1 MKKKLLSYLLNFVLV
16 AAVYGVLM
24 GLNAAGVLNNFYM
37 GVAKLIMINALLA
50 VSLNLVTGFLGQ
62 LALGHAGF
70 MSAGA

>member
-37 GVAKLIMINALLA
+37 GVAKLIKTMR
-50 VSLNLVTGFLGQ
+50 
-62 LALGHAGF
+62 
-70 MSAGA
+70 